1 MRRGRVVIGGVATAI
16 VLSGC
21 ALNGHQPNLVNGKE
35 LFTDKCSS
43 CHTLAR
49 ANATGVV
56 GPNLDAAFKQS
67 REDGL
72 GESTFA
78 GIVHQWI
85 LHPNRN
91 VQVDPQTGKELT

>member
-1 MRRGRVVIGGVATAI
+1 MRRGRVVIGVAAASAAI

-21 ALNGHQPNLVNGKE
+21 QLKNSGTNVVNGKQ
-35 LFTDKCSS
+35 LFSEHCSA

-56 GPNLDAAFKQS
+56 GPNLDAAWAQS

-72 GESTFA
+72 GDSTFE

-85 LHPNRN
+85 LHPNIN
-91 VQVDPQTGKELT
+91 AQVDPATG